1 MQFSF
6 LPAQVK
12 FYDYFEQASA
22 ILLNAAHQL
31 QAVMD
36 DPNPLDRQ
44 VASITELEHQGDT
57 IVHSVTDLL
66 PRTLITPIDSDDIQR
81 LISAIDDALD
91 AVEATSSRLPIYQIG
106 EIKDAAKRLAK
117 LITEGAQELDAGV
130 KNLRDKRS
138 FDRVREHIVKINEL
152 ENQGDQILREGLVEL
167 VAHRGDMFDFIR
179 WKEILELLE
188 ETTDRMEDAGDVLQ
202 KVILENG

>member
-31 QAVMD
+31 QAVLD
-36 DPNPLDRQ
+36 DPNPIDRQ

>member
-31 QAVMD
+31 EAVLND
-36 DPNPLDRQ
+36 SNPLDRQ

-167 VAHRGDMFDFIR
+167 VAHRGDMFEFIR